1 MHLYTVEYVP
11 NIRIGAMYRL
21 NIVLYMLGGE
31 RGDGKMINKIDRI
44 KELTELLNKASD
56 SYYNTGDTIMEDHE
70 FDTLLEELCSLEQ
83 ETGFVMV
90 TSPTHKVG
98 YEVKSELQKVIHNHH
113 MLSLAKTKDWNEFII
128 YFGSKDVVGMLKMD
142 GLTCSLRY
150 VNGRLVSAETRGNGE
165 IGEDIFHNIKTV
177 KTVPQKIPYKDEL
190 IVDGEIICTYEDFE
204 PFSTEYK
211 NPRNFASGSIRLLDS
226 NECAKRPLTF
236 VAWNVIKGFD
246 NENSFLRKLVLI
258 DELGF
263 SVVPW
268 TSSFDWDAK
277 EFLVNKAKKLGYP
290 IDGLVGRFDDI
301 KYGESLGTTSH
312 HSNAAYAFKFYDEL
326 TETTLRD
333 VEWTLGRTSVLTPTA
348 VFDSVDIDGSS
359 VSRASLH
366 NISIMKNLGLT
377 KNCTIRVFKAN
388 QIIPQVDSADKDGDV
403 PIKIPTKCPVCGGET
418 SIKQD
423 NESEVLVCTNPDCI
437 GKKLARFTHFVS
449 RKCMNIDGLSERT
462 LELLISNNL
471 IRNFRDIYHLKEH
484 VGKLCTL
491 DGMGKK
497 SVENLINS
505 VEKSRDVKLENFIAA
520 LGIPNIGLS
529 AAKAISKKFNG
540 SHYDFVLA
548 LANDNYDF
556 SQIDD
561 FGEITNK
568 SLHDWWHSKDPMVG
582 LLPMEVN
589 FIVENDTGSSSNLDG
604 KSFCITG
611 SLTHYANRDALVK
624 AIEDNGGK
632 YVSSVSKKTDYLIN
646 NDKNSTSGK
655 NKKAIDL
662 NIPIISEE
670 DFLNMIK
677 NPS

>member
-1 MHLYTVEYVP
+1 MHLYTIEYVP

-98 YEVKSELQKVIHNHH
+98 YEVKSELQKVIHNHP

-128 YFGSKDVVGMLKMD
+128 YFGSKDVIGMLKMD

-236 VAWNVIKGFD
+236 VAWDIIKGFD

-258 DELGF
+258 GELGF
-263 SVVPW
+263 TVVPW

-277 EFLVNKAKKLGYP
+277 EFLINNAKKLGYP
-290 IDGLVGRFDDI
+290 IDGLVGRFGDI
-301 KYGESLGTTSH
+301 KYGESLGATSH

-348 VFDSVDIDGSS
+348 VFDPVDIDGSS

-377 KNCTIRVFKAN
+377 KNCTIKVFKAN
-388 QIIPQVDSADKDGDV
+388 QIIPQVDSADKDGDA
-403 PIKIPTKCPVCGGET
+403 PIDIPTKCPVCGGAT

-423 NESEVLVCTNPDCI
+423 NESEVLVCTNPDCA

-471 IRNFRDIYHLKEH
+471 IRNFRDIYHLNEH

-497 SVENLINS
+497 SVENLLNS
-505 VEKSRDVKLENFIAA
+505 IEQSRDVKLENFIAA

-568 SLHDWWHSKDPMVG
+568 SLHDWWHSKDQMVG
-582 LLPMEVN
+582 LLPIEVN

>member
-70 FDTLLEELCSLEQ
+70 FDTLLEELCFLEK

-98 YEVKSELQKVIHNHH
+98 YEVKSELQKVIHNHP

-128 YFGSKDVVGMLKMD
+128 YFGSKDVIGMLKMD

-263 SVVPW
+263 TVVPW

-423 NESEVLVCTNPDCI
+423 NESEVLVCTNPDCV

-497 SVENLINS
+497 SVENLLNS
-505 VEKSRDVKLENFIAA
+505 IEKSRDVKLENFIAA

-568 SLHDWWHSKDPMVG
+568 SLHDWWHSKDPMVE

-632 YVSSVSKKTDYLIN
+632 YVSSVTKKTDYLIN

-662 NIPIISEE
+662 SIPIISEE
-670 DFLNMIK
+670 GFLNMIK

>member
-1 MHLYTVEYVP
+1 M
-11 NIRIGAMYRL
+11 
-21 NIVLYMLGGE
+21 
-31 RGDGKMINKIDRI
+31 NKIDRI
-44 KELTELLNKASD
+44 KELVKLLNSASD
-56 SYYNTGDTIMEDHE
+56 IYYNTSDTVMTDFE
-70 FDTLLEELCSLEQ
+70 FDSLLKELSELEK
-83 ETGFVMV
+83 ETGFIMT
-90 TSPTHKVG
+90 TSPTHNVG
-98 YEVKSELQKVIHNHH
+98 YEVKSELKKIKHNHP
-113 MLSLAKTKDWNEFII
+113 MLSLSKTKNWNEFIR
-128 YFGSKDVVGMLKMD
+128 YFGSKDVIGMVKMD
-142 GLTCSLRY
+142 GITGSLRY
-150 VNGRLVSAETRGNGE
+150 INGELVSAETRGNGE

-190 IVDGEIICTYEDFE
+190 IVDGEIICTYDDFE

-226 NECAKRPLTF
+226 NECVKRPLTF

-263 SVVPW
+263 TVVPW

-301 KYGESLGTTSH
+301 KYGEGLGATSH
-312 HSNAAYAFKFYDEL
+312 HSNAAYAFKFGDE
-326 TETTLRD
+326 TYETVLRD
-333 VEWTLGRTSVLTPTA
+333 VEWNTTRTGIIAPVA
-348 VFDSVDIDGSS
+348 VFDEVDLDGALTT
-359 VSRASLH
+359 RATLH
-366 NISIMKNLGLT
+366 NLSIIEQLELGIGDTITVYRSNMVIPKIDDNLTRSNTL
-377 KNCTIRVFKAN
+377 
-388 QIIPQVDSADKDGDV
+388 
-403 PIKIPTKCPVCGGET
+403 KIPTVCPCCGHPTEVKYT
-418 SIKQD
+418 D
-423 NESEVLVCTNPDCI
+423 NSKVLMCTNPDCPA
-437 GKKLARFTHFVS
+437 KKLARFTHFVS

-471 IRNFRDIYHLKEH
+471 IKNFRDIYHLKEH

-497 SVENLINS
+497 SVENLLNS
-505 VEKSRDVKLENFIAA
+505 IEKSRDVKLENFIAA

-540 SHYDFVLA
+540 SHYDFILA
-548 LANDNYDF
+548 LSNDNYDF

-568 SLHDWWHSKDPMVG
+568 SLHDWWHSKDPMVE

-589 FIVENDTGSSSNLDG
+589 FIVEDTGSNANLDG

-611 SLTHYANRDALVK
+611 SLNHYANRDALVK
-624 AIEDNGGK
+624 AIDDNGGK

-646 NDKNSTSGK
+646 NDKTSTSGK
-655 NKKAIDL
+655 NKKAMDL

-670 DFLNMIK
+670 DFINMIGGA
-677 NPS
+677 

>member
-1 MHLYTVEYVP
+1 MGK
-11 NIRIGAMYRL
+11 IG
-21 NIVLYMLGGE
+21 
-31 RGDGKMINKIDRI
+31 RI

-56 SYYNTGDTIMEDHE
+56 AYYNTGDTIMEDRE
-70 FDTLLEELCSLEQ
+70 YDSLLEELHSLEQ
-83 ETGFVMV
+83 ETGFVMMA
-90 TSPTHKVG
+90 SPTHKVG
-98 YEVKSELQKVIHNHH
+98 YEVKSELQKVAHNHT

-128 YFGSKDVVGMLKMD
+128 YFGSKDVIGMLKMD

-150 VNGRLVSAETRGNGE
+150 VNGELVSAETRGNGE

-246 NENSFLRKLVLI
+246 NKNSFLRKLVLI

-263 SVVPW
+263 TVVPW

-301 KYGESLGTTSH
+301 KYGEGLGATSH
-312 HSNAAYAFKFYDEL
+312 HSNAAYAFKFGDE
-326 TETTLRD
+326 TYETVLRD
-333 VEWTLGRTSVLTPTA
+333 VEWNTTRTGIIAPVA
-348 VFDSVDIDGSS
+348 VFDEVDLDGALTT
-359 VSRASLH
+359 RATLH
-366 NISIMKNLGLT
+366 NLSIIEQLELGIGDTITVYRSNMVIPKIDDNLTRSNTL
-377 KNCTIRVFKAN
+377 
-388 QIIPQVDSADKDGDV
+388 
-403 PIKIPTKCPVCGGET
+403 KIPTVCPCCGHPTEVKYT
-418 SIKQD
+418 D
-423 NESEVLVCTNPDCI
+423 NSKVLMCTNPDCPA
-437 GKKLARFTHFVS
+437 KKLARFTHFVS

-471 IRNFRDIYHLKEH
+471 IKNFRDIYHLKEH

-497 SVENLINS
+497 SVENLLNS
-505 VEKSRDVKLENFIAA
+505 IEKSRDVKLENFITA

-540 SHYDFVLA
+540 SHYDFILA
-548 LANDNYDF
+548 LSNDNYDF

-568 SLHDWWHSKDPMVG
+568 SLHDWWHSKDPMVE

-589 FIVENDTGSSSNLDG
+589 FIVDDTGPNANLDG

-646 NDKNSTSGK
+646 NDKTSTSGK
-655 NKKAIDL
+655 NKKAMDL

-670 DFLNMIK
+670 DFINMIGGA
-677 NPS
+677 

>member
-1 MHLYTVEYVP
+1 MEK
-11 NIRIGAMYRL
+11 IG
-21 NIVLYMLGGE
+21 
-31 RGDGKMINKIDRI
+31 RI

-56 SYYNTGDTIMEDHE
+56 AYYNTGNTIMEDRE
-70 FDTLLEELCSLEQ
+70 YDSLLEELRSLEQ
-83 ETGFVMV
+83 ETGFVMMA
-90 TSPTHKVG
+90 SPTHKVG
-98 YEVKSELQKVIHNHH
+98 YEVKSELQKVAHNHP
-113 MLSLAKTKDWNEFII
+113 MLSLAKTKDWNEFIR
-128 YFGSKDVVGMLKMD
+128 YFGNKDVIGMPKMD

-150 VNGRLVSAETRGNGE
+150 IDGELISAETRGNGE

-190 IVDGEIICTYEDFE
+190 IVDGEIICTYQDFE

-263 SVVPW
+263 TVVPW

-301 KYGESLGTTSH
+301 KYGKSLGATSH
-312 HSNAAYAFKFYDEL
+312 HSNAAYAFKFGDE
-326 TETTLRD
+326 TYETTLRG
-333 VEWTLGRTSVLTPTA
+333 VEWNTTRTGIIAPVAIFDEIDLDGALTT
-348 VFDSVDIDGSS
+348 
-359 VSRASLH
+359 RATLH
-366 NISIMKNLGLT
+366 NLSIIEQLELGIGDTITVYRSNMVIPKIDDNLTRSNTL
-377 KNCTIRVFKAN
+377 
-388 QIIPQVDSADKDGDV
+388 
-403 PIKIPTKCPVCGGET
+403 KIPTICPCCGKPTEVKYT
-418 SIKQD
+418 D
-423 NESEVLVCTNPDCI
+423 NSKVLMCTNPDCAA
-437 GKKLARFTHFVS
+437 KKLARFTHFVS

-462 LELLISNNL
+462 LEALISNNL
-471 IRNFRDIYHLKEH
+471 IKNFRDIYHLNEH
-484 VGKLCTL
+484 LDKLYTI

-497 SVENLINS
+497 SVENLLNS
-505 VEKSRDVKLENFIAA
+505 IEKSRDVRLENFIAA
-520 LGIPNIGLS
+520 LGIPNVGLS

-540 SHYDFVLA
+540 DHYDFVQA
-548 LANDNYDF
+548 LSSGYDF
-556 SQIDD
+556 SQIND

-568 SLHDWWHSKDPMVG
+568 SLHDWWDSKDPMVA
-582 LLPMEVN
+582 LLPIEVN
-589 FIVENDTGSSSNLDG
+589 FITEEAQSPSVNLNG

-611 SLTHYANRDALVK
+611 SLMHYTNRDALVN

-646 NDKNSTSGK
+646 NDKTSTSGK

-670 DFLNMIK
+670 DFINMIGGV
-677 NPS
+677 

>member
-1 MHLYTVEYVP
+1 M
-11 NIRIGAMYRL
+11 
-21 NIVLYMLGGE
+21 
-31 RGDGKMINKIDRI
+31 NKIDRI
-44 KELTELLNKASD
+44 KELVELLNKASD
-56 SYYNTGDTIMEDHE
+56 TYYNTSNTIMSDYE
-70 FDTLLEELCSLEQ
+70 FDSLFDELSELEKQ
-83 ETGFVMV
+83 TGFVMA
-90 TSPTHKVG
+90 TSPTHKIG
-98 YEVKSELQKVIHNHH
+98 YEVKSELKKVQHNHL
-113 MLSLAKTKDWNEFII
+113 MLSLSKTKDWNEFLIH
-128 YFGSKDVVGMLKMD
+128 FGNKDVIGMVKLD

-150 VNGRLVSAETRGNGE
+150 VNGELVSAETRGNGE
-165 IGEDIFHNIKTV
+165 IGEDVLLNIKTV
-177 KTVPQKIPYKDEL
+177 KTVPLKIPYKDEL
-190 IVDGEIICTYEDFE
+190 IVDGEIICTYDDFQ
-204 PFSTEYK
+204 PFSEEYK
-211 NPRNFASGSIRLLDS
+211 NSRNFASGSIRLLDS
-226 NECAKRPLTF
+226 KECAKRSLTF
-236 VAWNVIKGFD
+236 VVWNVVKGFD
-246 NENSFLRKLVLI
+246 KENSFLRRLVAI
-258 DELGF
+258 EGLGF
-263 SVVPW
+263 TVVPW

-277 EFLVNKAKKLGYP
+277 EFLINKAKKLGYG

-301 KYGESLGTTSH
+301 KYGESLGSTSRC
-312 HSNAAYAFKFYDEL
+312 SNAAYAFKFYDEL

-403 PIKIPTKCPVCGGET
+403 PIKIPTKCPVCGGVT

-423 NESEVLVCTNPDCI
+423 NESEVLVCANPDCI

-568 SLHDWWHSKDPMVG
+568 SLHDWWHSKDPMVE

-662 NIPIISEE
+662 SIPIISEE

>member
-1 MHLYTVEYVP
+1 M
-11 NIRIGAMYRL
+11 G
-21 NIVLYMLGGE
+21 
-31 RGDGKMINKIDRI
+31 KIDRI

-56 SYYNTGDTIMEDHE
+56 SYYNTGDTIMEDRE
-70 FDTLLEELCSLEQ
+70 YDSLLEELRSLEQ
-83 ETGFVMV
+83 ETGFVMMA
-90 TSPTHKVG
+90 SPTHKVG
-98 YEVKSELQKVIHNHH
+98 YEVKSELQKVAHNHP

-128 YFGSKDVVGMLKMD
+128 YFGSKDVIGMLKMD

-150 VNGRLVSAETRGNGE
+150 VNGELVSAETRGNGE
-165 IGEDIFHNIKTV
+165 IGEDILHNIKTV

-263 SVVPW
+263 TVVPW

-301 KYGESLGTTSH
+301 KYGEGLGATSH
-312 HSNAAYAFKFYDEL
+312 HSNAAYAFKFGDE
-326 TETTLRD
+326 TYETVLRD
-333 VEWTLGRTSVLTPTA
+333 VEWNTTRTGIIAPVA
-348 VFDSVDIDGSS
+348 VFDEVDLDGALTT
-359 VSRASLH
+359 RATLH
-366 NISIMKNLGLT
+366 NLSIVEQLELGIGD
-377 KNCTIRVFKAN
+377 TITVYRSNMV
-388 QIIPQVDSADKDGDV
+388 IPKIDDNITRSNTL
-403 PIKIPTKCPVCGGET
+403 KIPTVCPCCSHPTEVKYT
-418 SIKQD
+418 D
-423 NESEVLVCTNPDCI
+423 NSKVLMCTNPDCPA
-437 GKKLARFTHFVS
+437 KKLARFTHFVS

-471 IRNFRDIYHLKEH
+471 IKNFRDIYHLKEH
-484 VGKLCTL
+484 VGKLCTI

-497 SVENLINS
+497 SVENLLNS
-505 VEKSRDVKLENFIAA
+505 IEKSRDVKLENFIAA

-540 SHYDFVLA
+540 SHYDFILA
-548 LANDNYDF
+548 LSNDNYDF

-568 SLHDWWHSKDPMVG
+568 SLHDWWHSKDPMVE

-589 FIVENDTGSSSNLDG
+589 FIVEDTGSNANLDG

-624 AIEDNGGK
+624 AIDDNGGK

-646 NDKNSTSGK
+646 NDKTSTSGK
-655 NKKAIDL
+655 NKKAMDL

-670 DFLNMIK
+670 DFINMIGGA
-677 NPS
+677 

>member
-98 YEVKSELQKVIHNHH
+98 YEVKSELQKVIHNHP

-236 VAWNVIKGFD
+236 VAWNIIKGFD

-263 SVVPW
+263 TVVPW

-388 QIIPQVDSADKDGDV
+388 QIIPQVDSADKDGDI
-403 PIKIPTKCPVCGGET
+403 PIKIPTKCPVCGGAT

-497 SVENLINS
+497 SVENLLNS
-505 VEKSRDVKLENFIAA
+505 IEKSRDVKLENFIAA

-568 SLHDWWHSKDPMVG
+568 SLHDWWHSKDPMVE

-662 NIPIISEE
+662 SIPIISEE

>member
-1 MHLYTVEYVP
+1 M
-11 NIRIGAMYRL
+11 
-21 NIVLYMLGGE
+21 
-31 RGDGKMINKIDRI
+31 NKIDRI
-44 KELTELLNKASD
+44 KELVKLLNSASD
-56 SYYNTGDTIMEDHE
+56 IYYNTSDTVMTDFE
-70 FDTLLEELCSLEQ
+70 FDSLLKELSELEK
-83 ETGFVMV
+83 ETGFIMT
-90 TSPTHKVG
+90 TSPTHNVG
-98 YEVKSELQKVIHNHH
+98 YEVKSELKKIKHNHP
-113 MLSLAKTKDWNEFII
+113 MLSLSKTKNWNEFIR
-128 YFGSKDVVGMLKMD
+128 YFGSKDVIGMVKMD
-142 GLTCSLRY
+142 GITGSLRY
-150 VNGRLVSAETRGNGE
+150 INGELVSAETRGNGE

-177 KTVPQKIPYKDEL
+177 KTVPQNIPYKDEL
-190 IVDGEIICTYEDFE
+190 IVDGEIVCTYDDFE

-226 NECAKRPLTF
+226 NECVKRPLTF

-263 SVVPW
+263 TVVPW

-388 QIIPQVDSADKDGDV
+388 QIIPQVYSADKDGDV
-403 PIKIPTKCPVCGGET
+403 PIKIPNKCPVCGGAT

-423 NESEVLVCTNPDCI
+423 NESEVIVCTNPDCI

-471 IRNFRDIYHLKEH
+471 IRNFRDIYH
-484 VGKLCTL
+484 
-491 DGMGKK
+491 
-497 SVENLINS
+497 
-505 VEKSRDVKLENFIAA
+505 
-520 LGIPNIGLS
+520 
-529 AAKAISKKFNG
+529 
-540 SHYDFVLA
+540 
-548 LANDNYDF
+548 
-556 SQIDD
+556 
-561 FGEITNK
+561 
-568 SLHDWWHSKDPMVG
+568 
-582 LLPMEVN
+582 
-589 FIVENDTGSSSNLDG
+589 
-604 KSFCITG
+604 
-611 SLTHYANRDALVK
+611 
-624 AIEDNGGK
+624 
-632 YVSSVSKKTDYLIN
+632 
-646 NDKNSTSGK
+646 
-655 NKKAIDL
+655 
-662 NIPIISEE
+662 
-670 DFLNMIK
+670 
-677 NPS
+677 

>member
-1 MHLYTVEYVP
+1 M
-11 NIRIGAMYRL
+11 G
-21 NIVLYMLGGE
+21 
-31 RGDGKMINKIDRI
+31 KIDRI
-44 KELTELLNKASD
+44 KELTGLLNKASD

-70 FDTLLEELCSLEQ
+70 FDTLLEELCTLEK
-83 ETGFVMV
+83 ETGFVMA

-98 YEVKSELQKVIHNHH
+98 YEVKSELQKVTHNHP
-113 MLSLAKTKDWNEFII
+113 MLSLAKTKNWNEFIQ
-128 YFGSKDVVGMLKMD
+128 YFGNKDVIGMLKMD

-150 VNGRLVSAETRGNGE
+150 ISGELVSAETRGNGE

-263 SVVPW
+263 TVVPW

-301 KYGESLGTTSH
+301 KYGEGLGATSH
-312 HSNAAYAFKFYDEL
+312 HSNAAYAFKFGDE
-326 TETTLRD
+326 TYETVLRD
-333 VEWTLGRTSVLTPTA
+333 VEWNTTRTGIIAPVA
-348 VFDSVDIDGSS
+348 VFYEVDLDGALTT
-359 VSRASLH
+359 RATLH
-366 NISIMKNLGLT
+366 NLSIIEQLELGIGDTITVYRSNMVIPKIDDNLTRSNTL
-377 KNCTIRVFKAN
+377 
-388 QIIPQVDSADKDGDV
+388 
-403 PIKIPTKCPVCGGET
+403 KIPTVCPCCGHPTEVKYT
-418 SIKQD
+418 D
-423 NESEVLVCTNPDCI
+423 NSKVLMCTNPDCPA
-437 GKKLARFTHFVS
+437 KKLARFTHFVS

-471 IRNFRDIYHLKEH
+471 IKNFRDIYHLKEH
-484 VGKLCTL
+484 VGKLCAL

-497 SVENLINS
+497 SVENLLNS
-505 VEKSRDVKLENFIAA
+505 IEKSRDVKLENFIAA

-540 SHYDFVLA
+540 SHYDFILA
-548 LANDNYDF
+548 LSNDNYDF

-568 SLHDWWHSKDPMVG
+568 SLHDWWHSKDPMVE

-589 FIVENDTGSSSNLDG
+589 FIVEDTGSNANLDG

-624 AIEDNGGK
+624 AIDDNGGK

-646 NDKNSTSGK
+646 NDKTSTSGK
-655 NKKAIDL
+655 NKKAMDL

-670 DFLNMIK
+670 DFINMIGGA
-677 NPS
+677 

>member
-1 MHLYTVEYVP
+1 MT
-11 NIRIGAMYRL
+11 
-21 NIVLYMLGGE
+21 
-31 RGDGKMINKIDRI
+31 DKIERI
-44 KELTELLNKASD
+44 KGLTSLLNKVAD
-56 SYYNTGDTIMEDHE
+56 AYYNTSNTIMEDRE
-70 FDTLLEELCSLEQ
+70 YDSLLEELRSLEQ
-83 ETGFVMV
+83 ETGFVMMA
-90 TSPTHKVG
+90 SPTHKVG
-98 YEVKSELQKVIHNHH
+98 YEVKSELQKVTHNHP
-113 MLSLAKTKDWNEFII
+113 MLSLAKTKDWNEFIR
-128 YFGSKDVVGMLKMD
+128 YFGNKDVIGMPKMD

-150 VNGRLVSAETRGNGE
+150 INGKLVSAETRGNGE
-165 IGEDIFHNIKTV
+165 VGEDILHNIKTV
-177 KTVPQKIPYKDEL
+177 KTVPQKIPYKNEL
-190 IVDGEIICTYEDFE
+190 IVDGEIICTYQDFE

-246 NENSFLRKLVLI
+246 NENNFLRKLVLI

-263 SVVPW
+263 TVVPW

-290 IDGLVGRFDDI
+290 IDGLVGRFGDI
-301 KYGESLGTTSH
+301 KYGESLGATSH
-312 HSNAAYAFKFYDEL
+312 HSNAAYAFKFGDE
-326 TETTLRD
+326 TYETVLRG
-333 VEWTLGRTSVLTPTA
+333 VEWNTTRTGIIAPVA
-348 VFDSVDIDGSS
+348 VFDEVDLDGALTT
-359 VSRASLH
+359 RATLH
-366 NISIMKNLGLT
+366 NLSIIEQLELGIGDTITVYRSNMVIPKIDDNLTRSNTL
-377 KNCTIRVFKAN
+377 
-388 QIIPQVDSADKDGDV
+388 
-403 PIKIPTKCPVCGGET
+403 KIPTVCPCCDHPT
-418 SIKQD
+418 
-423 NESEVLVCTNPDCI
+423 EVKYTDISKVLMCTNPDCPA
-437 GKKLARFTHFVS
+437 KKLARFTHFVS
-449 RKCMNIDGLSERT
+449 RKCMNIDGLSSAT

-484 VGKLCTL
+484 VSKLCTL

-497 SVENLINS
+497 SVENLLNNI
-505 VEKSRDVKLENFIAA
+505 EKSRNVKLENFIAS

-568 SLHDWWHSKDPMVG
+568 SLHDWWHSKDPMVE

-589 FIVENDTGSSSNLDG
+589 FIVENDVGSSSNLDG

-611 SLTHYANRDALVK
+611 NLTHYANRDALVK

-632 YVSSVSKKTDYLIN
+632 YVSGVSKKTDYLIN
-646 NDKNSTSGK
+646 NDKTSTSGK
-655 NKKAIDL
+655 NKKAMDL

>member
-1 MHLYTVEYVP
+1 M
-11 NIRIGAMYRL
+11 
-21 NIVLYMLGGE
+21 
-31 RGDGKMINKIDRI
+31 NKIDRI
-44 KELTELLNKASD
+44 KELTGLLNKASD

-70 FDTLLEELCSLEQ
+70 FDTLLEELCALEK
-83 ETGFVMV
+83 ETGFVMA

-98 YEVKSELQKVIHNHH
+98 YEVKSELQKITHNHP

-128 YFGSKDVVGMLKMD
+128 YFGSKDVIGMLKMD

-150 VNGRLVSAETRGNGE
+150 VNGELVSAETRGNGE

-263 SVVPW
+263 TVVPW

-301 KYGESLGTTSH
+301 KYGEGLGATSH
-312 HSNAAYAFKFYDEL
+312 HSNAAYAFKFGDE
-326 TETTLRD
+326 TYETVLRD
-333 VEWTLGRTSVLTPTA
+333 VEWNTTRTGIIAPVA
-348 VFDSVDIDGSS
+348 VFDEVDLDGALTT
-359 VSRASLH
+359 RATLH
-366 NISIMKNLGLT
+366 NLSIIEQLELGIGDTITVYRSNMVIPKIDDNLTRSNTL
-377 KNCTIRVFKAN
+377 
-388 QIIPQVDSADKDGDV
+388 
-403 PIKIPTKCPVCGGET
+403 KIPTTCPCCGHPT
-418 SIKQD
+418 DVKYTD
-423 NESEVLVCTNPDCI
+423 NSKVLMCTNPDCPA
-437 GKKLARFTHFVS
+437 KKLARFTHFVS

-471 IRNFRDIYHLKEH
+471 IKNFRDIYHLKEH

-497 SVENLINS
+497 SVENLLNS
-505 VEKSRDVKLENFIAA
+505 IEKSRDVKLENFIAA

-540 SHYDFVLA
+540 SHYDFILA
-548 LANDNYDF
+548 LSNDNYDF

-568 SLHDWWHSKDPMVG
+568 SLHDWWHSKDPMVE

-589 FIVENDTGSSSNLDG
+589 FIVDDTGSNANLDG

-646 NDKNSTSGK
+646 NDKTSTSGK
-655 NKKAIDL
+655 NKKAMDL

-670 DFLNMIK
+670 DFINMIGGA
-677 NPS
+677 

>member
-1 MHLYTVEYVP
+1 M
-11 NIRIGAMYRL
+11 G
-21 NIVLYMLGGE
+21 
-31 RGDGKMINKIDRI
+31 KIDRI

-70 FDTLLEELCSLEQ
+70 FDTLLEELRSLEQ
-83 ETGFVMV
+83 ETGFVMA

-98 YEVKSELQKVIHNHH
+98 YEVKSELQKVTHNHP

-128 YFGSKDVVGMLKMD
+128 YFGSKDVIGMLKMD

-150 VNGRLVSAETRGNGE
+150 VNGELVSAETRGNGE

-263 SVVPW
+263 TVVPW

-301 KYGESLGTTSH
+301 KYGEGLGATSH
-312 HSNAAYAFKFYDEL
+312 HSNAAYAFKFGDE
-326 TETTLRD
+326 TYETILRD
-333 VEWTLGRTSVLTPTA
+333 VEWNTTRTGIIAPVA
-348 VFDSVDIDGSS
+348 VFDEVDLDGALTT
-359 VSRASLH
+359 RATLH
-366 NISIMKNLGLT
+366 NLSIIEQLELGIGDTITVYRSNMVIPKIDDNLTRSNTL
-377 KNCTIRVFKAN
+377 
-388 QIIPQVDSADKDGDV
+388 
-403 PIKIPTKCPVCGGET
+403 KIPKTCPCCGHPTEVKYT
-418 SIKQD
+418 D
-423 NESEVLVCTNPDCI
+423 NSKVLMCTNPDCPA
-437 GKKLARFTHFVS
+437 KKLARFTHFVS

-471 IRNFRDIYHLKEH
+471 IKNFHDIYHLKEH

-497 SVENLINS
+497 SVENLLNS
-505 VEKSRDVKLENFIAA
+505 IEKSRDVKLENFITA

-540 SHYDFVLA
+540 SHYDFILA
-548 LANDNYDF
+548 LSNDNYDF

-568 SLHDWWHSKDPMVG
+568 SLHDWWHSKDPMVE

-589 FIVENDTGSSSNLDG
+589 FIVEDTGSNANLDG

-624 AIEDNGGK
+624 TIEDNGGK

-646 NDKNSTSGK
+646 NDKTSTSGK
-655 NKKAIDL
+655 NKKAMDL

-670 DFLNMIK
+670 DFINMIGGA
-677 NPS
+677 

>member
-1 MHLYTVEYVP
+1 M
-11 NIRIGAMYRL
+11 
-21 NIVLYMLGGE
+21 
-31 RGDGKMINKIDRI
+31 NKIEKI
-44 KELTELLNKASD
+44 KELTGLLNKASD
-56 SYYNTGDTIMEDHE
+56 AYYNTGNTIMEDRE
-70 FDTLLEELCSLEQ
+70 FDALVEELRKLEQ

-90 TSPTHKVG
+90 TSPTHNVG
-98 YEVKSELQKVIHNHH
+98 YEVKSELQKVTHNHP
-113 MLSLAKTKDWNEFII
+113 MLSLAKTKDWNEFIQ
-128 YFGSKDVVGMLKMD
+128 YFWHKDVIGMLKMD

-150 VNGRLVSAETRGNGE
+150 INGELVSAETRGNGE
-165 IGEDIFHNIKTV
+165 IGEDILHNIKTV

-190 IVDGEIICTYEDFE
+190 IVDGEIICTYDDFK

-263 SVVPW
+263 TVVPW

-301 KYGESLGTTSH
+301 KYGEGLGATSH
-312 HSNAAYAFKFYDEL
+312 HSNAAYAFKFGDE
-326 TETTLRD
+326 TYETVLRD
-333 VEWTLGRTSVLTPTA
+333 VEWNTTRTGIIAPVA
-348 VFDSVDIDGSS
+348 VFDEVDLDGALTT
-359 VSRASLH
+359 RATLH
-366 NISIMKNLGLT
+366 NLSIIEQLELGIGDTITVYRSNMVIPKIGDNLTRSNTL
-377 KNCTIRVFKAN
+377 
-388 QIIPQVDSADKDGDV
+388 
-403 PIKIPTKCPVCGGET
+403 KIPTTCPCCGKPTEVKYT
-418 SIKQD
+418 D
-423 NESEVLVCTNPDCI
+423 NSKVLMCTNPDCAA
-437 GKKLARFTHFVS
+437 KKLARFTHFVS

-462 LELLISNNL
+462 LEALISNNL
-471 IRNFRDIYHLKEH
+471 IKNFRDIYHLNEH
-484 VGKLCTL
+484 LDKLYTI

-497 SVENLINS
+497 SVENLLNS
-505 VEKSRDVKLENFIAA
+505 IEKSRDVKLENFIAA
-520 LGIPNIGLS
+520 LGIPNVGLS

-540 SHYDFVLA
+540 DHYDFVQA
-548 LANDNYDF
+548 LSSGYDF
-556 SQIDD
+556 GQIDD

-568 SLHDWWHSKDPMVG
+568 SLHDWWDSKDPMVA
-582 LLPMEVN
+582 LLPIEVN
-589 FIVENDTGSSSNLDG
+589 FITEEAQSSSVNLNG

-646 NDKNSTSGK
+646 NDKTSTSGK

-670 DFLNMIK
+670 DFINMIGGD
-677 NPS
+677 

>member
-1 MHLYTVEYVP
+1 MS
-11 NIRIGAMYRL
+11 
-21 NIVLYMLGGE
+21 
-31 RGDGKMINKIDRI
+31 KIERI
-44 KELTELLNKASD
+44 KTLVTLLNKASD
-56 SYYNTGDTIMEDHE
+56 AYYNTGDTIMEDHE
-70 FDTLLEELCSLEQ
+70 FDTLLEELRSLEQ
-83 ETGFVMV
+83 ETGFVMA

-98 YEVKSELQKVIHNHH
+98 YEVKSELQKVTHNHP

-128 YFGSKDVVGMLKMD
+128 YFGSKDVIGMLKMD

-150 VNGRLVSAETRGNGE
+150 VNGELVSAETRGNGE

-190 IVDGEIICTYEDFE
+190 VVDGEIICTYEDFE

-263 SVVPW
+263 TVVPW

-312 HSNAAYAFKFYDEL
+312 HSNAAYAFKFGDE
-326 TETTLRD
+326 TYETVLRD
-333 VEWTLGRTSVLTPTA
+333 VEWNTTRTGIIAPVA
-348 VFDSVDIDGSS
+348 VFDEVDLDGALTT
-359 VSRASLH
+359 RATLH
-366 NISIMKNLGLT
+366 NLSIIEQLELGIGD
-377 KNCTIRVFKAN
+377 TITVYRSNMV
-388 QIIPQVDSADKDGDV
+388 IPKVDDNITRSNTL
-403 PIKIPTKCPVCGGET
+403 KIPTTCQCCGYPTGVKYT
-418 SIKQD
+418 D
-423 NESEVLVCTNPDCI
+423 NSKVLMCTNPDCPA
-437 GKKLARFTHFVS
+437 KKLARFTHFVS
-449 RKCMNIDGLSERT
+449 RKCMNIDGLSEKT
-462 LELLISNNL
+462 LSLLISNNL
-471 IRNFRDIYHLKEH
+471 VKNFRDIYHLKEH

-497 SVENLINS
+497 SVENLLNS
-505 VEKSRDVKLENFIAA
+505 IEKSRDVKLENFIAA

-568 SLHDWWHSKDPMVG
+568 SLHDWWHSKDPMVE

-589 FIVENDTGSSSNLDG
+589 FIVDDGAISSASLDG

-611 SLTHYANRDALVK
+611 NLIHYANRDTLVK
-624 AIEDNGGK
+624 VIEDNGGK

-662 NIPIISEE
+662 SIPIISEE

>member
-1 MHLYTVEYVP
+1 MEK
-11 NIRIGAMYRL
+11 IG
-21 NIVLYMLGGE
+21 
-31 RGDGKMINKIDRI
+31 RI
-44 KELTELLNKASD
+44 KELTELLNRAAD
-56 SYYNTGDTIMEDHE
+56 AYYNTGNTIMEDHE
-70 FDTLLEELCSLEQ
+70 FDALLEELRSLEQ
-83 ETGFVMV
+83 EAGFVMMA
-90 TSPTHKVG
+90 SPTHKVG
-98 YEVKSELQKVIHNHH
+98 YEVKSELQKVAHNHP
-113 MLSLAKTKDWNEFII
+113 MLSLAKTKNWNEFIR
-128 YFGSKDVVGMLKMD
+128 YFDSKDVIGMVKMD
-142 GLTCSLRY
+142 GITGSLRY
-150 VNGRLVSAETRGNGE
+150 INGELVSAETRGNGE

-190 IVDGEIICTYEDFE
+190 IVDGEIICTYDDFE
-204 PFSTEYK
+204 PFSIEYK

-246 NENSFLRKLVLI
+246 NENSFLHKLVLI

-263 SVVPW
+263 TVVPW

-301 KYGESLGTTSH
+301 KYGESLGATSH

-326 TETTLRD
+326 TETTFRD

-359 VSRASLH
+359 VRRASLH
-366 NISIMKNLGLT
+366 NITIMKNLGLT

-388 QIIPQVDSADKDGDV
+388 QIIPQVDSADKDGDI
-403 PIKIPTKCPVCGGET
+403 PIKIPTKCPVCGGAT

-568 SLHDWWHSKDPMVG
+568 SLHDWWHSKDTMVE

-632 YVSSVSKKTDYLIN
+632 YVSSVTKKTDYLIN

-662 NIPIISEE
+662 SIPIISEE

>member
-1 MHLYTVEYVP
+1 MS
-11 NIRIGAMYRL
+11 
-21 NIVLYMLGGE
+21 
-31 RGDGKMINKIDRI
+31 KINRI
-44 KELTELLNKASD
+44 KELIELLNKASD
-56 SYYNTGDTIMEDHE
+56 AYYNTSNTIMSDYE
-70 FDTLLEELCSLEQ
+70 FDSLFDELSELEKQ
-83 ETGFVMV
+83 TGFVMA
-90 TSPTHKVG
+90 TSPTHKIG
-98 YEVKSELQKVIHNHH
+98 YEVKSELKKVQHNHL
-113 MLSLAKTKDWNEFII
+113 MLSLSKTKDWNEFLMH
-128 YFGSKDVVGMLKMD
+128 FGNKDVIGMVKLD

-150 VNGRLVSAETRGNGE
+150 VNGELVSAETRGNGE
-165 IGEDIFHNIKTV
+165 IGEDVLLNIKTV
-177 KTVPQKIPYKDEL
+177 KTVPLKIPYKDEL
-190 IVDGEIICTYEDFE
+190 IVDGEIICTYDDFQ
-204 PFSTEYK
+204 PFSEEYK
-211 NPRNFASGSIRLLDS
+211 NSRNFASGSIRLLDS
-226 NECAKRPLTF
+226 KECAKRSLTF
-236 VAWNVIKGFD
+236 VVWNVVKGFD
-246 NENSFLRKLVLI
+246 KENSFLRRLVAI
-258 DELGF
+258 EGLGF
-263 SVVPW
+263 TVVPW
-268 TSSFDWDAK
+268 TNSFDWDAK
-277 EFLVNKAKKLGYP
+277 EFLINKAKKLGYG

-301 KYGESLGTTSH
+301 KYGESLGSTSRC
-312 HSNAAYAFKFYDEL
+312 SNAAYAFKFYDEL

-348 VFDSVDIDGSS
+348 IFDSVDIDGSS

-403 PIKIPTKCPVCGGET
+403 PIKIPTKCPVCGGAT

-449 RKCMNIDGLSERT
+449 RKCMNIDGLSDRT

-568 SLHDWWHSKDPMVG
+568 SLHDWWHSKDPMVE

-655 NKKAIDL
+655 NKKAMEL
-662 NIPIISEE
+662 NIPIISEQ
-670 DFLNMIK
+670 DFLRMIEAT
-677 NPS
+677 

>member
-1 MHLYTVEYVP
+1 M
-11 NIRIGAMYRL
+11 
-21 NIVLYMLGGE
+21 
-31 RGDGKMINKIDRI
+31 NKIDRI

-56 SYYNTGDTIMEDHE
+56 SYYNTGDTIMGDHE

-83 ETGFVMV
+83 ETGFVMA

-98 YEVKSELQKVIHNHH
+98 YEVKSELQKVTHNHP
-113 MLSLAKTKDWNEFII
+113 MLSLAKTKDWNEFIV

-150 VNGRLVSAETRGNGE
+150 INGELVSAETRGNGE

-263 SVVPW
+263 TVVPW

-290 IDGLVGRFDDI
+290 IDGLVGRFGDI
-301 KYGESLGTTSH
+301 KYGESLGATSH
-312 HSNAAYAFKFYDEL
+312 HSNAAYAFKFGDE
-326 TETTLRD
+326 TYETVLRD
-333 VEWTLGRTSVLTPTA
+333 VEWNTTRTGIIAPVA
-348 VFDSVDIDGSS
+348 VFDEVNLDGALTT
-359 VSRASLH
+359 RATLH
-366 NISIMKNLGLT
+366 NLSIIEQLELGIGDTITVYRSNMVIPKIDDNLTRSNTL
-377 KNCTIRVFKAN
+377 
-388 QIIPQVDSADKDGDV
+388 
-403 PIKIPTKCPVCGGET
+403 KIPTVCPCCGHPTEVKYT
-418 SIKQD
+418 D
-423 NESEVLVCTNPDCI
+423 NSKVLMCTNPDCPA
-437 GKKLARFTHFVS
+437 KKLARFTHFVS

-471 IRNFRDIYHLKEH
+471 IKNFRDIYHLKEH

-497 SVENLINS
+497 SVENLLNS
-505 VEKSRDVKLENFIAA
+505 IEKSRDVKLENFIAA

-540 SHYDFVLA
+540 SHYYFILA
-548 LANDNYDF
+548 LSNDNYDF

-568 SLHDWWHSKDPMVG
+568 SLHDWWHSKDPMVE

-589 FIVENDTGSSSNLDG
+589 FIVEDTGSNANLDG

-624 AIEDNGGK
+624 AIEDNRGK

-646 NDKNSTSGK
+646 NDKTSTSGK
-655 NKKAIDL
+655 NKKAMDL

-670 DFLNMIK
+670 DFINMIGGT
-677 NPS
+677 